1 MKDRCQPN
9 GRQQADRQVI
19 PHLQKEKDGIHRTTA
34 ENQERAHLGK
44 ARQYE
49 RQLFWMEVFKR
60 RKRTA

>member
-44 ARQYE
+44 AWQYE
-49 RQLFWMEVFKR
+49 
-60 RKRTA
+60 